1 MNANH
6 VASLYP
12 NSFGSFRL
20 ATKQAANL
28 ASTGDITTL
37 VAQEA
42 TKYIVRRITLS
53 NFSGSATTVNV
64 GVFTAASGGG
74 TAIVADAALGATAI
88 AGGFK
93 DLTLATAANANV
105 QTSQVLYVNVSTGN
119 TAVTC
124 DISLYGDIVSL

>member
-1 MNANH
+1 MDANH
-6 VASLYP
+6 VGANYP
-12 NSFGSFRL
+12 DEFGNRRL
-20 ATKQAANL
+20 ARQTNVSL
-28 ASTGDITTL
+28 ASNGDATTL

-53 NFSGSATTVNV
+53 NFSGSATAVNV

-74 TAIVADAALGATAI
+74 TTISADAALGATAI

-105 QTSQVLYVNVSTGN
+105 QTSQVLYVNVSAN
-119 TAVTC
+119 AAVTC
-124 DISLYGDIVSL
+124 DVALYGDIVSL